1 MSPPEVWGPPV
12 WTLFHTLAEKINEQE
27 YPQLCEKLFS
37 MIKMICNNLPCP
49 YCATDATLYLNKI
62 SLANLKTKQ
71 QFKDMIYLFHNYVNK
86 KKNKHLFNYA
96 NTPMYSKY
104 NIIMVVNNF
113 IRVYHTRGNMQQLSE
128 SFQRQI
134 VIKTFKKW
142 FRENHKYFR

>member
-12 WTLFHTLAEKINEQE
+12 WTLFHTLAEKINEE
-27 YPQLCEKLFS
+27 AYPQLSEKLFF
-37 MIKMICNNLPCP
+37 MIKMICSNLPCP

-86 KKNKHLFNYA
+86 KKNKKLFNYVHIPVY
-96 NTPMYSKY
+96 NKY
-104 NIIMVVNNF
+104 NLIAVANNF
-113 IRVYHTRGNMQQLSE
+113 IKVYHTRGNMQQLSE

-134 VIKTFKKW
+134 VLKSFKKW
-142 FRENHKYFR
+142 FCENYKYFR

>member
-1 MSPPEVWGPPV
+1 MSPETWGPPI
-12 WTLFHTLAEKINEQE
+12 WTLFHTLAEKINEQA
-27 YPQLCEKLFS
+27 YPHLCGKMFL

-86 KKNKHLFNYA
+86 KKNKQLFNYA
-96 NTPMYSKY
+96 HIPVYNKY
-104 NIIMVVNNF
+104 NLILVTNNF
-113 IRVYHTRGNMQQLSE
+113 IKVYHTRGNMQQLSE

-134 VIKTFKKW
+134 ALKSFKRW
-142 FRENHKYFR
+142 FRENYKYFR